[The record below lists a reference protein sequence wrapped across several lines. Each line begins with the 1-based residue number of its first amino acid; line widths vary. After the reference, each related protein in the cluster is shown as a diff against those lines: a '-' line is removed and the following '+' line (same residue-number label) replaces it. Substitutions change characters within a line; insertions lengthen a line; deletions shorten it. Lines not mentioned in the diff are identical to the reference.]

1 MVVLIF
7 VTKVKIMKQ
16 IFLIASFLVLTCAAN
31 ATDDNELAKRYLFWV
46 WNRTMPDFL
55 VSQNPTEKA
64 IVELKFKKA
73 MENVQKSGINLG
85 TAVVTNVYSI
95 DVIGSS
101 KRVLLVVYK
110 AGADQWDD
118 VVLYLEKDKIADI
131 GDVEN
136 SFTMNSK
143 IAGRNYTYKDN
154 LPIIFDKN
162 AITSLAV
169 LKEVKTLIRLAN
181 NNRVDSLC
189 KMVLYTG
196 GDTLKRKNRKEACNP
211 AIPKDKIYCKAVL
224 GDLSRSISDPD
235 DFTVQYLKLKDKGV
249 DIKIICNRTKNV
261 KEFDFSIVNGKL
273 LLSNIY

>member
-154 LPIIFDKN
+154 LPIIFDKS

-224 GDLSRSISDPD
+224 EDLSRSISDPD
-235 DFTVQYLKLKDKGV
+235 DFTVQYLKSKDKRV
-249 DIKIICNRTKNV
+249 DIEIICNRTKNV
-261 KEFDFSIVNGKL
+261 KKFDFSIINGKL